1 MNCLVNT
8 KGELLE
14 ILQEEREPLEGQF
27 TVPLEG
33 FYEVLNAEHYSV
45 AAWDFELKKWVGVG
59 EPSIPPVPQPTEY
72 DILKSE
78 IDFGR
83 MVREVQQSEIDYLKL
98 IGGI

>member
-1 MNCLVNT
+1 MNVLINN

-14 ILQEEREPLEGQF
+14 ILQEEREPLEGQVI
-27 TVPLEG
+27 VPLLG
-33 FYEVLNAEHYSV
+33 YYEVFNIEHYD
-45 AAWDFELKKWVGVG
+45 AAVWDFKLEKWIGFG